1 MEVYPPI
8 NVKHISTAV
17 VEMQVT
23 IVLFELHRPRE
34 ARAESQH
41 GGEDNG
47 GSMFLEPQAFL
58 KPLAVLCHEQLPLL
72 GSARYPRYQLPV
84 NHHLLLRAHKHFPEL
99 LQPSLHLSDDALALL
114 DLQEAPPSCLELHAG
129 AGGDELGRGGC
140 GRGGWGIRTG

>member
-47 GSMFLEPQAFL
+47 GSMFLEP
-58 KPLAVLCHEQLPLL
+58 
-72 GSARYPRYQLPV
+72 
-84 NHHLLLRAHKHFPEL
+84 
-99 LQPSLHLSDDALALL
+99 
-114 DLQEAPPSCLELHAG
+114 
-129 AGGDELGRGGC
+129 
-140 GRGGWGIRTG
+140 